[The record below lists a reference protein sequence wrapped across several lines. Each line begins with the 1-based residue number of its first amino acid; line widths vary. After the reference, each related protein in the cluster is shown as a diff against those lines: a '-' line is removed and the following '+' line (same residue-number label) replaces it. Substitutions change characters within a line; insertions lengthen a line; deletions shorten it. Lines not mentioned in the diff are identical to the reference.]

1 MKIPMTSPCSRKNS
15 IMTLISYRNLDA
27 YSCSILHRWS
37 TKWPYFSR
45 NSMPFWVCAAMLSY
59 WSWKLNKEQKL
70 TFYKKKKISLQKFQL
85 FHRELGKEFSSIFV
99 SFWSWFISRRWN
111 VSSLEL
117 LFLWPMARQ
126 ELCEWGCP
134 PVNYISDVKITDF
147 RGGSFYNTS
156 ITRKILCSVLRN
168 YIFNEG

>member
-70 TFYKKKKISLQKFQL
+70 TFYKKKKN
-85 FHRELGKEFSSIFV
+85 FSSKISAISSWARKRIFFNFCFV
-99 SFWSWFISRRWN
+99 LKLIHITPMKCLIPRAT
-111 VSSLEL
+111 
-117 LFLWPMARQ
+117 FLWPMARQ

-156 ITRKILCSVLRN
+156 ITRQIFCSLLRN